1 MFTKKNMLRAAG
13 ASLAAV
19 LSLAAHPLRAQGSDA
34 ERLQKLE
41 QAVNQLQKRN
51 AELEQEISGLKK
63 RTSWA
68 PVAGEGKTKTEVA
81 YDGKTYVEKSVPVE
95 KLSADKWK
103 LSTSTTEIELYGDVR
118 LRYHY
123 NGGRTDDTP
132 VALPGVGVAGTHDW
146 PERQRQ
152 RWGPRPGL

>member
-1 MFTKKNMLRAAG
+1 MFTKKTILRAVGAG
-13 ASLAAV
+13 LTAV
-19 LSLAAHPLRAQGSDA
+19 LSLAAQPLRAQGSDA

-51 AELEQEISGLKK
+51 AELEQEVSGLKK
-63 RTSWA
+63 RASWA
-68 PVAGEGKTKTEVA
+68 PVAGEGKSKTEVT

-118 LRYHY
+118 LRY
-123 NGGRTDDTP
+123 
-132 VALPGVGVAGTHDW
+132 
-146 PERQRQ
+146 Q
-152 RWGPRPGL
+152 